1 MSLELKNSVERILFS
16 SLGMIF
22 LQAIVFFFKQV
33 ELYNGLPFNIA
44 LPPKRIFDDDIE
56 KTFAVS
62 V

>member
-1 MSLELKNSVERILFS
+1 
-16 SLGMIF
+16 MIF